1 MNLYKQIYKKQKF
14 VTFPATEDKEVKLL
28 STQQSQS
35 FCYHILI
42 WKTNHFSRSTH
53 QCKKYRI
60 HFPDKCLRFISRR
73 FGREASVYFNNFH
86 PATNMFTIF
95 FFD

>member
-42 WKTNHFSRSTH
+42 
-53 QCKKYRI
+53 
-60 HFPDKCLRFISRR
+60 
-73 FGREASVYFNNFH
+73 
-86 PATNMFTIF
+86 
-95 FFD
+95 